1 MAAATA
7 FRVWSADDRGDSYM
21 THATDHDHLAQVPLF
36 SRLSAKEREQ
46 VRSLMTKVDIPAG
59 TVLARQGATG
69 HEFVIILSGSAS
81 VDRDGEH
88 LADVGPGDFQG
99 ELSLL
104 DGGPR
109 TATVTTTSPT
119 VLMVATQVEFNALLD
134 SAPSIARQMLP
145 ALAHRVRLLAADAHT
160 H

>member
-1 MAAATA
+1 M
-7 FRVWSADDRGDSYM
+7 S
-21 THATDHDHLAQVPLF
+21 HAKFDDHLALVPLF

-46 VRSLMTKVDIPAG
+46 VRRLMTEVDVPAG

-69 HEFVIILSGSAS
+69 HEFFIILSGTAS
-81 VDRDGEH
+81 IDRDGEH

-99 ELSLL
+99 EMSLL

-109 TATVTTTSPT
+109 TATVTTTSP
-119 VLMVATQVEFNALLD
+119 MVMMVTSQVEFDALLD

-145 ALAHRVRLLAADAHT
+145 ALAHRVRSLAAPDSHR

>member
-1 MAAATA
+1 
-7 FRVWSADDRGDSYM
+7 M
-21 THATDHDHLAQVPLF
+21 THAKDDDHLAQVPLF

-69 HEFVIILSGSAS
+69 HEFFIILSGSAS

-145 ALAHRVRLLAADAHT
+145 ALAHRVRLLTADAHT

>member
-1 MAAATA
+1 MWTAT
-7 FRVWSADDRGDSYM
+7 FQGWSVDNRRGSHM
-21 THATDHDHLAQVPLF
+21 SHAKAEDHLAEVPLF
-36 SRLSAKEREQ
+36 SRLTAKEREQ
-46 VRSLMTKVDIPAG
+46 VRSLMTDLDVPAG

-69 HEFVIILSGSAS
+69 HEFFVILSGTAS

-109 TATVTTTSPT
+109 TATVTTTSPMR
-119 VLMVATQVEFNALLD
+119 LMVMSQVEFTTLLET
-134 SAPSIARQMLP
+134 APMIARQMLP
-145 ALAHRVRLLAADAHT
+145 ALAHRVRSLAADLHS